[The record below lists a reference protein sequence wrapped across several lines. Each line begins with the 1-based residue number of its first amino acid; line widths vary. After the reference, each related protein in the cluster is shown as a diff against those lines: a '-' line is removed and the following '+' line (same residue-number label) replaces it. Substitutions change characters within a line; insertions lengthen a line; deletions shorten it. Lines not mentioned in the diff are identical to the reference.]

1 MRTWKI
7 IFAGI
12 KSLALHK
19 LRSVLSILGIV
30 FGVAAVVAM
39 LSIGE
44 GARQEALEQIEL
56 LGTNNITIHAL
67 ALTESQIMEAKKN
80 LSSGLTATDAS
91 RLVEICPGISFIAP
105 LKIINIES
113 TYENRESLAPVV
125 GTTPDYPAVRNVSV
139 DKGRFITLLDIEENK
154 RVCVLGADVAKTFFP
169 VDSPLGSMIRL
180 GSDWYNVI
188 GVLQKKAVTR
198 KSRATRDGQRATGSI
213 TPRNINNDIYIPLSV
228 SVLVSPTRGSE
239 IAVDEIG
246 IRINEANKVQESANI
261 IKTILTRLHNK
272 VQDYEIIVPVELLRQ
287 SQSTQRIFNIVLGA
301 IAGISL
307 LTGGIGIMNI
317 MLATVSERT
326 KEIGIRAAL
335 GATRLDILFQF
346 LIETLL
352 LTVAGGIIGILLGIF
367 GAYTINIYAEWR
379 TVVSFTA
386 IIIAS
391 LMSAIVGLL
400 FGLLPAYK
408 AARMDPIAALRFE

>member
-1 MRTWKI
+1 
-7 IFAGI
+7 
-12 KSLALHK
+12 
-19 LRSVLSILGIV
+19 VLSILGIV
-30 FGVAAVVAM
+30 FGVSAIVAM

-56 LGTNNITIHAL
+56 LGTNNITIR
-67 ALTESQIMEAKKN
+67 ALTLTKSQIVEAKRN
-80 LSSGLTATDAS
+80 LSSGLTATDAF
-91 RLVEICPGISFIAP
+91 RLSEICPNISFIAP
-105 LKIINIES
+105 LKVINIES
-113 TYENRESLAPVV
+113 TYGNRESLAPIV
-125 GTTPDYPAVRNVSV
+125 GTTPDYAAVRNVSIG
-139 DKGRFITLLDIEENK
+139 KGRFITLLDIEKNK
-154 RVCVLGADVAKTFFP
+154 RVCVLGADVAKTFFR
-169 VDSPLGSMIRL
+169 VGSPLGEMIRL

-188 GVLQKKAVTR
+188 GVLQSKNIKS
-198 KSRATRDGQRATGSI
+198 KSRTFHKGKDASI
-213 TPRNINNDIYIPLSV
+213 TLRNINNDIYIPFSA
-228 SVLVSPTRGSE
+228 SVLLSPSASGGSE

-246 IRINEANKVQESANI
+246 IRINEASKVQESANI
-261 IKTILTRLHNK
+261 IKTVLTRLHNK
-272 VQDYEIIVPVELLRQ
+272 VQDYEIVVPVELLRQ

-335 GATRLDILFQF
+335 GATRMDILFQF
-346 LIETLL
+346 LIETSL
-352 LTVAGGIIGILLGIF
+352 LTITGGVIGILLGVF

-379 TVVSFTA
+379 TVVSITA

-391 LMSAIVGLL
+391 LMSVIMGLV

-408 AARMDPIAALRFE
+408 AARMDPITALRFE

>member
-7 IFAGI
+7 IFTGI
-12 KSLALHK
+12 KSLTLHK

-30 FGVAAVVAM
+30 FGVAAIVAM

-56 LGTNNITIHAL
+56 LGTNNITIRAL
-67 ALTESQIMEAKKN
+67 AMTESQTMEAKKN
-80 LSSGLTATDAS
+80 LSSGLTATDAF
-91 RLVEICPGISFIAP
+91 RLFEICPNISFIAP
-105 LKIINIES
+105 LKVINIES
-113 TYENRESLAPVV
+113 TYGNKDALAPIV
-125 GTTPDYPAVRNVSV
+125 GTTPDYPAVRKVSIE
-139 DKGRFITLLDIEENK
+139 KGRFITLLDIEENK
-154 RVCVLGADVAKTFFP
+154 KVCVLGADVAKTFFP
-169 VDSPLGSMIRL
+169 VDSPLGRMIRL
-180 GSDWYNVI
+180 GSDWYSVI
-188 GVLQKKAVTR
+188 GVLQGKNVKSKTHALR
-198 KSRATRDGQRATGSI
+198 KGKEASI

-228 SVLVSPTRGSE
+228 SVLVSPTRSSGT
-239 IAVDEIG
+239 ALDEIG
-246 IRINEANKVQESANI
+246 IRINEAGKVQESANI
-261 IKTILTRLHNK
+261 IKTVLTRLHNK

-352 LTVAGGIIGILLGIF
+352 LTIAGGVIGILLGIF

-408 AARMDPIAALRFE
+408 AARMDPITALRFE

>member
-1 MRTWKI
+1 
-7 IFAGI
+7 
-12 KSLALHK
+12 
-19 LRSVLSILGIV
+19 VLSILGIV
-30 FGVAAVVAM
+30 FGVSAIVAM

-56 LGTNNITIHAL
+56 LGTNNITIR
-67 ALTESQIMEAKKN
+67 ALTLTKSQIVEAKRN
-80 LSSGLTATDAS
+80 LSSGLTATDAF
-91 RLVEICPGISFIAP
+91 RLSEICPNISFIAP
-105 LKIINIES
+105 LKVINIES
-113 TYENRESLAPVV
+113 TYGNRESLAPIV
-125 GTTPDYPAVRNVSV
+125 GTTPDYAAVRNVSIG
-139 DKGRFITLLDIEENK
+139 KGRFITLLDIEKNK
-154 RVCVLGADVAKTFFP
+154 RVCVLGADVAKTFFR
-169 VDSPLGSMIRL
+169 VGSPLGEMIRL

-188 GVLQKKAVTR
+188 GVLQSKNIKS
-198 KSRATRDGQRATGSI
+198 KSRTFHKGKDASI
-213 TPRNINNDIYIPLSV
+213 TLRNINNDIYIPFSA
-228 SVLVSPTRGSE
+228 SVLLSPSASGGSE

-246 IRINEANKVQESANI
+246 IRINEASKVQESANI
-261 IKTILTRLHNK
+261 IKTVLTRLHNK
-272 VQDYEIIVPVELLRQ
+272 VQDYEIVVPVELLRQ

-335 GATRLDILFQF
+335 GATRMDILFQF
-346 LIETLL
+346 LIETSL
-352 LTVAGGIIGILLGIF
+352 LTITGGVIGILLGVF

-379 TVVSFTA
+379 TVVSITA

-391 LMSAIVGLL
+391 LMSVTMGLV

-408 AARMDPIAALRFE
+408 AARMDPITALRFE